1 LINNQIEYRQGGEH
15 LALSNKTN
23 STVLRKVREEKDLTV
38 QEVSKGTNIP
48 ENTLYSI
55 EIGRSGVNA
64 KRARKISTY
73 LKEPLERL
81 FESSS
86 YYAKLEDEHPR

>member
-1 LINNQIEYRQGGEH
+1 MIDNQIEYRQGGEY
-15 LALSNKTN
+15 LALSNKTK

-38 QEVSKGTNIP
+38 RELSLGTNIP

-55 EIGRSGVNA
+55 ETGRSGVNA
-64 KRARKISTY
+64 KRARTISTY

-81 FESSS
+81 FESSL
-86 YYAKLEDEHPR
+86 YHAKLEDK

>member
-1 LINNQIEYRQGGEH
+1 M
-15 LALSNKTN
+15 ALFNKTN

-38 QEVSKGTNIP
+38 QDVSKGTKIP

-55 EIGRSGVNA
+55 ELGRSGVKT
-64 KRARKISTY
+64 KRARAISSY

-86 YYAKLEDEHPR
+86 YHAKLEDEYPR